1 MKPIHTHSRSYRG
14 PVVGIRAASVL
25 AGLGLTLALLLAGGS
40 AARSQ
45 TEVHWRPL
53 HTIPGILDV
62 VGPRTDGRLI
72 VASQAGLFLLRRGSL
87 PTPFARGPEG
97 YVPGTGESYIA
108 LARKRRL
115 SAAGCSFRRNDV
127 YALDPA
133 ADPGIIRIDRLG
145 RARRFADLPSG
156 AFLSGIAFDTVGRF
170 GYRLLVTALF
180 GENMTLYAL
189 DCRGRSS
196 VILQAGPRVE
206 GGIAVA
212 PRTFGR
218 FAGQLIAPDE
228 HSGRIFA
235 FDRRGRTRVVSQ
247 YRFPAGGDIGVES
260 VGFVP
265 PGFDR
270 RGAAYLADLG
280 APGAPTPGTSSLLTL
295 RGRQLVR
302 AGVRPGD
309 LLVAT
314 EGGAITFAIRCRQ
327 RCTVRQ
333 IGRGPTATH
342 GEGHLTVVPAARPA
356 RSTP

>member
-1 MKPIHTHSRSYRG
+1 
-14 PVVGIRAASVL
+14 
-25 AGLGLTLALLLAGGS
+25 
-40 AARSQ
+40 
-45 TEVHWRPL
+45 
-53 HTIPGILDV
+53 
-62 VGPRTDGRLI
+62 
-72 VASQAGLFLLRRGSL
+72 
-87 PTPFARGPEG
+87 
-97 YVPGTGESYIA
+97 VPGTGESYIA

-196 VILQAGPRVE
+196 VILHAGPRVE

-218 FAGQLIAPDE
+218 FAGQ
-228 HSGRIFA
+228 S
-235 FDRRGRTRVVSQ
+235 
-247 YRFPAGGDIGVES
+247 
-260 VGFVP
+260 
-265 PGFDR
+265 
-270 RGAAYLADLG
+270 
-280 APGAPTPGTSSLLTL
+280 
-295 RGRQLVR
+295 

-327 RCTVRQ
+327 RCTVRR

-342 GEGHLTVVPAARPA
+342 GEGHLTVVPAGRPA

>member
-1 MKPIHTHSRSYRG
+1 MS
-14 PVVGIRAASVL
+14 
-25 AGLGLTLALLLAGGS
+25 
-40 AARSQ
+40 
-45 TEVHWRPL
+45 
-53 HTIPGILDV
+53 
-62 VGPRTDGRLI
+62 
-72 VASQAGLFLLRRGSL
+72 
-87 PTPFARGPEG
+87 
-97 YVPGTGESYIA
+97 
-108 LARKRRL
+108 
-115 SAAGCSFRRNDV
+115 
-127 YALDPA
+127 
-133 ADPGIIRIDRLG
+133 
-145 RARRFADLPSG
+145 ARRFADLPSG

-180 GENMTLYAL
+180 GESMTLYAL

-235 FDRRGRTRVVSQ
+235 FDHRGRTRVVSQ

-265 PGFDR
+265 PGFDC

-302 AGVRPGD
+302 AGLRPG
-309 LLVAT
+309 T
-314 EGGAITFAIRCRQ
+314 CSSQ
-327 RCTVRQ
+327 RRAVRS
-333 IGRGPTATH
+333 PS
-342 GEGHLTVVPAARPA
+342 PSAAGSAAPSA
-356 RSTP
+356 RSGVARLPRTGRVISPSSRRRALRGRRLNGSGQQRKAPASFRSR